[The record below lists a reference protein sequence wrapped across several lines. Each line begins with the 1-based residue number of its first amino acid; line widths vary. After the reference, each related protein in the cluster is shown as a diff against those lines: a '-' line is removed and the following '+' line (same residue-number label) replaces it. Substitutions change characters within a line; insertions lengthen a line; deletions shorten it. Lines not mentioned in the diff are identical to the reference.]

1 MTLKAKHW
9 TLDDIDWSALK
20 PDVVTLELLS
30 AVKTAALVEANSAD
44 YVVYLNNVFRDD
56 PEFCAVA
63 DRWGDEEIQHGEALG
78 RWAELV
84 DPSFNF
90 KQRLAHFRRLYQIP
104 LEAEVSVRGSQAG
117 ELLARCVVES
127 GTCSYYAALRDFSA
141 DPVLRQICALISR
154 DESRHYRLFKLHAER
169 YKKLNLFKRIK
180 IAIGRVAEAS
190 DDELGYAWHAA
201 TARLGDIGVSYNR
214 EECAGT
220 YNRIATSMY
229 KKVHIDSAVH
239 MVVTAIGLKARGI
252 ASKVLSNM
260 IWRVFQA
267 KKKNYR
273 VSASSPLA

>member
-1 MTLKAKHW
+1 MMSKTKHW
-9 TLDDIDWSALK
+9 TLDDIDWSVLK
-20 PDVVTLELLS
+20 PDLVTAELLS

-44 YVVYLNNVFRDD
+44 YVVYLKNVFKDD

-78 RWAELV
+78 HWAKLV

-90 KQRLAHFRRLYQIP
+90 KERLGHFRRLYQIP
-104 LEAEVSVRGSQAG
+104 LEAEISVRGSQAG

-127 GTCSYYAALRDFSA
+127 GTCSYYAALRDFSE
-141 DPVLRQICALISR
+141 DPVLRQICAFISR

-169 YKKLNLFKRIK
+169 YQKLNLLKRVK
-180 IAIGRVAEAS
+180 IAIGRVAETS
-190 DDELGYAWHAA
+190 DDELGYAWHTA
-201 TARLGDIGVSYNR
+201 TARLEDIGVSYNR

-229 KKVHIDSAVH
+229 KRVHIDSAVH
-239 MVVTAIGLKARGI
+239 MVITAIGLKARGI
-252 ASKVLSNM
+252 ASKVLSNV

-267 KKKNYR
+267 KKKSYP
-273 VSASSPLA
+273 VSASSPLS